1 MDLLNKTLKKL
12 VLFLILDLQLS
23 ECRGKIRDS
32 EECYTYLLCNFLQG
46 SKEEGRVVTEASAV
60 TWFYIDGEF
69 SVVQPATVKLN
80 PHLMF
85 AIAKQRKEYHLHE
98 VLKPSLD
105 VGLPV
110 IDQT

>member
-1 MDLLNKTLKKL
+1 MYQLNERVEEF
-12 VLFLILDLQLS
+12 VLFLLLDRQIV
-23 ECRGKIRDS
+23 ECNSKIS
-32 EECYTYLLCNFLQG
+32 NCEECCNNLLCDILLG
-46 SKEEGRVVTEASAV
+46 SKEEGRVVAEAS
-60 TWFYIDGEF
+60 
-69 SVVQPATVKLN
+69 VVMLFDINSELSGVQSATVKLN

-85 AIAKQRKEYHLHE
+85 PIAKQRKEYGLHE

>member
-1 MDLLNKTLKKL
+1 
-12 VLFLILDLQLS
+12 
-23 ECRGKIRDS
+23 
-32 EECYTYLLCNFLQG
+32 
-46 SKEEGRVVTEASAV
+46 VTEASAV
-60 TWFYIDGEF
+60 TWLDIDGEF
-69 SVVQPATVKLN
+69 SSFQPATIKLN

-85 AIAKQRKEYHLHE
+85 AITKQRKEHHLHE

>member
-1 MDLLNKTLKKL
+1 M
-12 VLFLILDLQLS
+12 
-23 ECRGKIRDS
+23 
-32 EECYTYLLCNFLQG
+32 
-46 SKEEGRVVTEASAV
+46 TEAPAV
-60 TWFYIDGEF
+60 MWFDIDGEL
-69 SVVQPATVKLN
+69 SGVQPATVKLN

-110 IDQT
+110 IDET

>member
-1 MDLLNKTLKKL
+1 M
-12 VLFLILDLQLS
+12 
-23 ECRGKIRDS
+23 
-32 EECYTYLLCNFLQG
+32 
-46 SKEEGRVVTEASAV
+46 TEASAV
-60 TWFYIDGEF
+60 MWFDIDGEL
-69 SVVQPATVKLN
+69 SGVQPATVKLN

-85 AIAKQRKEYHLHE
+85 AIAKQRKEHHLHE

>member
-1 MDLLNKTLKKL
+1 M
-12 VLFLILDLQLS
+12 
-23 ECRGKIRDS
+23 
-32 EECYTYLLCNFLQG
+32 
-46 SKEEGRVVTEASAV
+46 TEASAV
-60 TWFYIDGEF
+60 TWLDIDGKF
-69 SVVQPATVKLN
+69 SGIQLATVKLN
-80 PHLMF
+80 PHLML

>member
-1 MDLLNKTLKKL
+1 M
-12 VLFLILDLQLS
+12 
-23 ECRGKIRDS
+23 
-32 EECYTYLLCNFLQG
+32 
-46 SKEEGRVVTEASAV
+46 EEGRVVAQASAV

-69 SVVQPATVKLN
+69 FDVQPATVKLN

-85 AIAKQRKEYHLHE
+85 AIAKQRKEYHLHK

-110 IDQT
+110 INKTNKFIF

>member
-1 MDLLNKTLKKL
+1 
-12 VLFLILDLQLS
+12 
-23 ECRGKIRDS
+23 
-32 EECYTYLLCNFLQG
+32 
-46 SKEEGRVVTEASAV
+46 VTEASAV

-69 SVVQPATVKLN
+69 SGVQPATVKLN

-85 AIAKQRKEYHLHE
+85 AITEQRKEHHLHE

-110 IDQT
+110 IDET

>member
-1 MDLLNKTLKKL
+1 M
-12 VLFLILDLQLS
+12 
-23 ECRGKIRDS
+23 
-32 EECYTYLLCNFLQG
+32 
-46 SKEEGRVVTEASAV
+46 KEAPAIMS
-60 TWFYIDGEF
+60 FDIDGEL
-69 SVVQPATVKLN
+69 SGVQPATVKLN

-85 AIAKQRKEYHLHE
+85 TVAKQRKEHHLNE